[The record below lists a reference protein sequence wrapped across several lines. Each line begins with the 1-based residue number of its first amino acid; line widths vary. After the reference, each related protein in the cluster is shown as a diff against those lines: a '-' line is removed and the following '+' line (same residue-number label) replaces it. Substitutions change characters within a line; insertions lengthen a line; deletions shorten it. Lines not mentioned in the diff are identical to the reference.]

1 MSKKIKIKELTG
13 RLLNKDTVFII
24 VILSFSAGLFLFT
37 DREKQPGS
45 TPVMAKIIRMEDHTK
60 LAGVIRLGQQKVTA
74 QIIRGPLKGQEIIV
88 INKMLGHLMLDR
100 YVEVGDRALFMLDLE
115 EEKIKAA
122 KLVDYDRQSW
132 HLIMF
137 IIFTFL
143 LILFARYMGVKAF
156 VSFIFT
162 VTVLVKVLLPAILK
176 GYDPLII
183 CVSLAALMASVTL
196 VLVGGFRIRTLA
208 AIVGVTMGM
217 VLTASLTVFM
227 GQRMHLHGITSDFA
241 VKLLFSGYSTIN
253 LDRVF
258 WGAVI
263 LSASGALLDIAISV
277 ATTVAEVVKANP
289 SLGIRRLIRSGFAIG
304 QAELSTM
311 VSTLLL
317 AYTGY
322 SLFLILALTA
332 KGISLDR
339 FLNIS
344 VVSALILRALAGSMG
359 MVMVAP
365 ITAVIAGILYHR
377 FHGLPQNRIQAESE
391 LK

>member
-1 MSKKIKIKELTG
+1 
-13 RLLNKDTVFII
+13 
-24 VILSFSAGLFLFT
+24 
-37 DREKQPGS
+37 
-45 TPVMAKIIRMEDHTK
+45 MAKIIRMEDHTK

>member
-1 MSKKIKIKELTG
+1 MSKKIKTKEITG

-24 VILSFSAGLFLFT
+24 VILSFSAGLFLFA

-132 HLIMF
+132 HLVMF
-137 IIFTFL
+137 VIFTFL

-227 GQRMHLHGITSDFA
+227 GQRMHF
-241 VKLLFSGYSTIN
+241 
-253 LDRVF
+253 
-258 WGAVI
+258 I